1 MLNNSAADLSK
12 DPRKNKLFIPRK
24 LTSGK
29 KKKLSTGQEMGLIF
43 LGFIYAIGV
52 IFIFAKVRPII
63 LAVVAFIL
71 FTFPCQKILRK
82 WVINEKREMKRYMD
96 FLEGQITDLL
106 PFWGIADIGATRDS
120 KHAGRITYTSG
131 VEAYV
136 IAIEREYALGRPK
149 GFKATHYTA
158 VTDVITHLLQ
168 EGYSYV
174 YYSYNIGTPNTEP
187 LGDTATVLRNFPES
201 PIYLIVSKIINYVR
215 ILVGDVPVEVE
226 YYLVYTNGTTEQARK
241 LRRDCEIAVD
251 GFKSSLYGKSKILN
265 KEELIDFFLKYHGL
279 VHLDEKS
286 LYRKFGKESDAK
298 VITDIKRNETGD
310 VLRLDDDFQVYDGSE
325 EYDNLI
331 KSLMKARGYSEE
343 DIANKKDNNGGD

>member
-1 MLNNSAADLSK
+1 MLNNSVGDMSK
-12 DPRKNKLFIPRK
+12 DPKKSKLFIPRK

-29 KKKLSTGQEMGLIF
+29 KKRLSTGQELGLIF
-43 LGFIYAIGV
+43 EGFVYAIGSILV
-52 IFIFAKVRPII
+52 LARIRPMIVAIAIWIAITFIA
-63 LAVVAFIL
+63 
-71 FTFPCQKILRK
+71 QKILRK
-82 WVINEKREMKRYMD
+82 WVIKEKREMKRYMD

-106 PFWGIADIGATRDS
+106 PFWGIADIGATTDS
-120 KHAGRITYTSG
+120 KHAGRIIYTSSI
-131 VEAYV
+131 EAYV
-136 IAIEREYALGRPK
+136 ISVEREYALGRPK

-158 VTDVITHLLQ
+158 VTDVITHILQ

-215 ILVGDVPVEVE
+215 ALVGDVPVEVE

-241 LRRDCEIAVD
+241 LRRDCEIAID
-251 GFKSSLYGKSKILN
+251 GFKSSLYGKAKILN
-265 KEELIDFFLKYHGL
+265 KEELIEFFLKYHGL

-331 KSLMKARGYSEE
+331 KSIYKARGYSEE
-343 DIANKKDNNGGD
+343 DIPDKDKK